1 MRDGIKR
8 QTHMDPTDNEDDK
21 TKGREKEIKRLNNRS
36 ARAVVFLFHNS
47 GLDLLVGGLQK
58 TQN

>member
-8 QTHMDPTDNEDDK
+8 QTHMNPTDNEDDK

-36 ARAVVFLFHNS
+36 ARAVDGIAPLEFHH
-47 GLDLLVGGLQK
+47 LH
-58 TQN
+58 